1 MRRIR
6 AAWDNSL
13 AGRNLGGTGVYA
25 TQMIRH
31 LKMAPD
37 LSLEVFDQWNI
48 ARGNRNRSAR
58 VIQGITSLFWAH
70 CYFPRLLRTHQC
82 DVLHSPSFVTPF
94 SCPCPSVVTVH
105 DLTFRIFTTHF
116 DRSWQVYLRGVMPIV
131 LRSAS
136 AVICVSEHSKQD
148 LLRYYNVSAKKVY
161 VVYNGIDHSRFNPGN
176 KLNPYWASRVGLN
189 RDYILHV
196 GALSYRKNIPT
207 LLRAVAQLRS
217 KGKFENRLLV
227 LAGPNNPALAGA
239 YEVYETVEQL
249 DLASTVRFL
258 GHVPDEHLPGLY
270 AGASALAMPSLYE
283 GFGFPVLESM
293 AVGTP
298 VVASNTSSL
307 PEVCADA
314 AALVP
319 ADDAGS
325 LAEAIEEILTNPSRA
340 ERLKE
345 MGLARAAQFSWERT
359 TGETIAIYQTLL
371 GS

>member
-6 AAWDNSL
+6 VAWDNSL

-25 TQMIRH
+25 TELIRH
-31 LKMAPD
+31 LKMASD

-48 ARGNRNRSAR
+48 ARGNRDRGAR
-58 VIQGITSLFWAH
+58 VIQGITSLFWTH
-70 CYFPRLLRTHQC
+70 FYFPRLLRTRQY

-94 SCPCPSVVTVH
+94 GCPCPSVVTVH
-105 DLTFRIFTTHF
+105 DLTYRIFATHF
-116 DRSWQVYLRGVMPIV
+116 DRSWQVYLRCVMPII

-176 KLNPYWASRVGLN
+176 RINPDWATRVGLN
-189 RDYILHV
+189 RDYVLHV

-217 KGKFENRLLV
+217 KGKFGNRQLV

-239 YEVYETVEQL
+239 NEVYETVEQL
-249 DLASTVRFL
+249 DLASTVLFL
-258 GHVPDEHLPGLY
+258 GRVPDEHLPSLY
-270 AGASALAMPSLYE
+270 AGASVLAMPSLYE

-307 PEVCADA
+307 PEVCGEA

-319 ADDAGS
+319 ADDADS
-325 LAEAIEEILTNPSRA
+325 MAEAIEEILTNRCRA
-340 ERLKE
+340 ESLKE
-345 MGLARAAQFSWERT
+345 LGLARAAQFSWERT
-359 TGETIAIYQTLL
+359 TRETITIYRAIL
-371 GS
+371 GC